1 MKKLL
6 TIVLLV
12 MIFSVWLPVL
22 AEESSLPADFDW
34 ESFSLEDLLVIQE
47 KLNTVVLEKQRQWA
61 IENGN
66 RVIDLDAVDFTLYT
80 GQTRTVTPAVT
91 RVVDDAPET
100 TRFVWSSSD
109 DSVARVSTAG
119 TVTAV
124 GMGDAEITCTAA
136 DDEYIFS
143 TAAVHVVLPVTAV
156 TVSEPRVTLLL
167 SANAEE
173 GETTL
178 TAGVVPENAYC
189 QDISW
194 TSSNEA
200 VASVDAEGKV
210 TAHAPG
216 TASITAFSDD
226 PYSASYPKRA
236 AVTVTVLQAVSDI
249 ELDQTDL
256 TLNKNAYAVLHASVK
271 PENASRKALVWESS
285 DPSVVRVSNG
295 QVTALATG
303 EATVT
308 CTAEDGS
315 GVRAESR
322 ITVIQMVSGIL
333 VPDVVGTME
342 LLMDTQRTLQPVI
355 NPADATNKEVT
366 WSSSDSSVVSVSDDG
381 TVTAVGGGKAA
392 VTVTAADG
400 SGKSASV
407 NIFVPTIGFNE
418 KSVTV
423 AKRSGLVID
432 VPFYGDPKAFEVKPT
447 AAPNFAIVPTWDASA
462 KVFHLSV
469 IPSKAGSGTIYLKDN
484 NNPASNRSFNLVI
497 DHNAAYD
504 TTSFPRPKYNDAMRY
519 PERFDGTQISIYG
532 RVLQKMV
539 SGDRVTLRVAT
550 AWSYDNVYYV
560 TYNQSE
566 IEIAV
571 IEDDYITVYGTS
583 TGVFT
588 YSALFGNE
596 ITIPSMEA
604 ERIFMGSN

>member
-1 MKKLL
+1 MVKDLMPVYNDVQVWIPVQPGPYGVCAVKTGTGAGPVILKKISFFGGNMKKLL

-34 ESFSLEDLLVIQE
+34 EAFSLEDLLIIQE

-109 DSVARVSTAG
+109 DSVARVSAAG

-156 TVSEPRVTLLL
+156 TVPEPRVTLLL

-236 AVTVTVLQAVSDI
+236 AVRVTV
-249 ELDQTDL
+249 
-256 TLNKNAYAVLHASVK
+256 
-271 PENASRKALVWESS
+271 
-285 DPSVVRVSNG
+285 
-295 QVTALATG
+295 
-303 EATVT
+303 
-308 CTAEDGS
+308 
-315 GVRAESR
+315 
-322 ITVIQMVSGIL
+322 
-333 VPDVVGTME
+333 
-342 LLMDTQRTLQPVI
+342 
-355 NPADATNKEVT
+355 
-366 WSSSDSSVVSVSDDG
+366 
-381 TVTAVGGGKAA
+381 
-392 VTVTAADG
+392 
-400 SGKSASV
+400 
-407 NIFVPTIGFNE
+407 
-418 KSVTV
+418 
-423 AKRSGLVID
+423 
-432 VPFYGDPKAFEVKPT
+432 
-447 AAPNFAIVPTWDASA
+447 
-462 KVFHLSV
+462 
-469 IPSKAGSGTIYLKDN
+469 
-484 NNPASNRSFNLVI
+484 
-497 DHNAAYD
+497 
-504 TTSFPRPKYNDAMRY
+504 
-519 PERFDGTQISIYG
+519 
-532 RVLQKMV
+532 
-539 SGDRVTLRVAT
+539 
-550 AWSYDNVYYV
+550 
-560 TYNQSE
+560 
-566 IEIAV
+566 
-571 IEDDYITVYGTS
+571 
-583 TGVFT
+583 
-588 YSALFGNE
+588 
-596 ITIPSMEA
+596 
-604 ERIFMGSN
+604 